1 MAMMLV
7 LVACGQGTVGVPG
20 PIPPSQLPSS
30 EEVRAAPP
38 REDAAPAGSC
48 MPQEQRSGLWGCDT
62 IAALEIVD
70 LSVSAWRPGEPAQ
83 LAVTVRNHAPLF
95 LNYPG
100 VRVETS
106 LGQTGSDQR
115 YGMWACGTEQMSIEI
130 PLAATS
136 GQSVTFTATGIALEA
151 QCAGA
156 TSRSIT
162 AIAP

>member
-62 IAALEIVD
+62 IAAL
-70 LSVSAWRPGEPAQ
+70 VSSKTTNTMPQTPA
-83 LAVTVRNHAPLF
+83 RR
-95 LNYPG
+95 LN
-100 VRVETS
+100 
-106 LGQTGSDQR
+106 
-115 YGMWACGTEQMSIEI
+115 
-130 PLAATS
+130 
-136 GQSVTFTATGIALEA
+136 
-151 QCAGA
+151 
-156 TSRSIT
+156 
-162 AIAP
+162 